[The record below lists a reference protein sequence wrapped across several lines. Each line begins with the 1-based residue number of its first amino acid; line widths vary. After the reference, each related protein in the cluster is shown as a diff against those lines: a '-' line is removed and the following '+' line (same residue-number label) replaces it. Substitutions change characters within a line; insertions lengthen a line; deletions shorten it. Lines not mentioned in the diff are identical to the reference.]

1 MNQIFE
7 KDESILELCQNEK
20 EILGDLKIYISSLF
34 QKLWEKPELIA
45 LIIEHT
51 DINVLKDLLAPFFA
65 HNFYEN
71 IFSDDCIEDNLI
83 YVLTLLMR
91 SEIKN
96 LNDINQKDKFL
107 IDTPCGIMFDEIYK
121 KIEIQIYLNKITKN
135 AIENLEKNYSNTK
148 LDYNLNKIINE
159 LNSSLLN
166 EMNDNKKR
174 EEDFKQ
180 KYLAIFDESSLSKL
194 IEENKNN
201 KNLSEFLNNKLS
213 IISKEKQKYL
223 NKKFLYFC
231 FEHNNSDKIINLYK
245 SKFYIAIDFIE
256 QIFTDILNEIR
267 FIPNPIKK
275 ICRIISELINQKF
288 PNINT
293 IDKSIFISNF
303 FFNKLLIPFLSN
315 RNIFTFINDNTLY
328 NLKVI
333 SQILQKYINGNLF
346 NSGDSEFSF
355 SPFNWYTIYN
365 IDNII
370 TLYQNMIKVQ
380 LPSYLD
386 NLINNKLSPDYEYDY
401 FNENQEKNVNM
412 LSILYNIEQVKE
424 IINAINNNKNII
436 FIGNKNSIIKKIIER
451 LMLKNNIDLI
461 NEIINREKENL
472 NKYKKIKNL
481 KEKFKKEELTFRKP
495 KIQYFI
501 ISQIK
506 VNKKYEKILNINDKN
521 YFSIKLNKESKE
533 NDEKIQLKNKLSYLL
548 NNYKLLEKSDFNEN
562 EIDTTK
568 KILNEIH
575 LSLNFIGTNNYIE
588 FCAEYLLQ
596 KLKELPENYCN
607 NILIELEKD
616 IKESIKEKEIINLSD
631 IFLGLKFQNRC
642 EINYKKYMKSIDDY
656 EKIIISRKIIKEYF
670 IPIELKFKY
679 ENGQND
685 FFNIKESTFKERDID
700 KEDKIDKYEKSNKIK
715 LCLNIDDFIKH
726 FPDFMKY
733 QEFNGINIFDIQNNL
748 GIPEQINAYM
758 NIIRDKLLTHN
769 IKNLDEILDEI
780 YDYIIEKIYDK
791 CCPSKPYEEDKDLFK
806 KCISLKWIQPHH
818 LLHQSNKLFLGTK
831 INDFSSYF
839 LLLSQEKSL
848 RKKLVIL
855 NNIYDSIDILNGF
868 YELDKTTHVDKIY
881 SLLDFFIIK
890 AKPLMLYSNLRF
902 MELYR
907 NGNNIIIEDHIATL
921 KDSCTFILKMDYLDL
936 IDITL
941 EEFKKNCNESIK
953 EN

>member
-1 MNQIFE
+1 MIKVF
-7 KDESILELCQNEK
+7 
-20 EILGDLKIYISSLF
+20 LF
-34 QKLWEKPELIA
+34 
-45 LIIEHT
+45 
-51 DINVLKDLLAPFFA
+51 
-65 HNFYEN
+65 
-71 IFSDDCIEDNLI
+71 
-83 YVLTLLMR
+83 
-91 SEIKN
+91 
-96 LNDINQKDKFL
+96 
-107 IDTPCGIMFDEIYK
+107 
-121 KIEIQIYLNKITKN
+121 
-135 AIENLEKNYSNTK
+135 
-148 LDYNLNKIINE
+148 
-159 LNSSLLN
+159 
-166 EMNDNKKR
+166 
-174 EEDFKQ
+174 
-180 KYLAIFDESSLSKL
+180 
-194 IEENKNN
+194 
-201 KNLSEFLNNKLS
+201 
-213 IISKEKQKYL
+213 
-223 NKKFLYFC
+223 
-231 FEHNNSDKIINLYK
+231 
-245 SKFYIAIDFIE
+245 
-256 QIFTDILNEIR
+256 
-267 FIPNPIKK
+267 PI
-275 ICRIISELINQKF
+275 
-288 PNINT
+288 
-293 IDKSIFISNF
+293 F

-315 RNIFTFINDNTLY
+315 RIIFTFINDNTLY

-386 NLINNKLSPDYEYDY
+386 NLINNKLSLDYEYDY
-401 FNENQEKNVNM
+401 FNENQDKNVNM

-424 IINAINNNKNII
+424 IINTINNNKNII
-436 FIGNKNSIIKKIIER
+436 FMENKNPIIKKIIER

-461 NEIINREKENL
+461 NEIINKEKENV
-472 NKYKKIKNL
+472 NKYKKMKSL
-481 KEKFKKEELTFRKP
+481 KEKFKKEELTFNKP

-501 ISQIK
+501 ITQIK
-506 VNKKYEKILNINDKN
+506 VNKKYEKILNINNKN

-533 NDEKIQLKNKLSYLL
+533 KDEKIQLKNKLSYLL

-588 FCAEYLLQ
+588 LCAEYLLQ
-596 KLKELPENYCN
+596 TLKELPENYCN

-679 ENGQND
+679 ENDQND
-685 FFNIKESTFKERDID
+685 FFNIKESSFKERDKD
-700 KEDKIDKYEKSNKIK
+700 KEDKIDKYEKSNKIN
-715 LCLNIDDFIKH
+715 LCLSIDDFIKH

-748 GIPEQINAYM
+748 GIPEKINAYM

-818 LLHQSNKLFLGTK
+818 LLHQSNKLFLVTK

-868 YELDKTTHVDKIY
+868 YELDKTTHADKIY
-881 SLLDFFIIK
+881 SLLDYFIIK

>member
-20 EILGDLKIYISSLF
+20 EILGDLKIYISSLL

-45 LIIEHT
+45 LIIEH
-51 DINVLKDLLAPFFA
+51 ININFLKAHLAPFFA
-65 HNFYEN
+65 YNFYEN

-83 YVLTLLMR
+83 YVLTLLMQ

-121 KIEIQIYLNKITKN
+121 KIEIQMYLNKITKN
-135 AIENLEKNYSNTK
+135 AIEYLEKNYSNTK

-267 FIPNPIKK
+267 FIPTPIKK

-293 IDKSIFISNF
+293 IDKSIFISKF

-481 KEKFKKEELTFRKP
+481 KEKFKKEELTFSKP

-501 ISQIK
+501 ITQIK

-588 FCAEYLLQ
+588 LCAEYLLQ
-596 KLKELPENYCN
+596 TLKELPENYCN

-679 ENGQND
+679 ENDQND
-685 FFNIKESTFKERDID
+685 FFNIKESSFKERDKD
-700 KEDKIDKYEKSNKIK
+700 KEDKIDKYEKSNKIN
-715 LCLNIDDFIKH
+715 LCLSIDDFIKH

-733 QEFNGINIFDIQNNL
+733 QESNDINIFDIQNNL

-780 YDYIIEKIYDK
+780 YDYIIEKIYVK
-791 CCPSKPYEEDKDLFK
+791 CCPSKPYKEDKDLFK

-818 LLHQSNKLFLGTK
+818 LLHQSNKLFLVTK

-868 YELDKTTHVDKIY
+868 YELDKTTHADKIY
-881 SLLDFFIIK
+881 SLLDYFIIK

-921 KDSCTFILKMDYLDL
+921 KDSCAFILKMDYLDL

-941 EEFKKNCNESIK
+941 EEFKKNCKESIK